1 VCTAPSSCPSRR
13 SISFSRQH
21 HWQPLRALR
30 ARNRAQFRQ
39 RLAEH
44 LFVKE
49 DQGIQGLTVGAGRY
63 LAANREIFQEG
74 QDPIRPDLRG
84 ITIAAEEDEAAHPG
98 FIGLLGA
105 DRIPAI
111 TFR

>member
-1 VCTAPSSCPSRR
+1 
-13 SISFSRQH
+13 
-21 HWQPLRALR
+21 
-30 ARNRAQFRQ
+30 
-39 RLAEH
+39 
-44 LFVKE
+44 
-49 DQGIQGLTVGAGRY
+49 VGAGRY